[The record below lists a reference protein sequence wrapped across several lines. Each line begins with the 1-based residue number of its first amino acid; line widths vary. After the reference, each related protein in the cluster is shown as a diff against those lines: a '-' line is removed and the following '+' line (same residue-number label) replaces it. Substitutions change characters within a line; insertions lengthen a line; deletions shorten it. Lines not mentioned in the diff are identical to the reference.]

1 MTFAA
6 NYVCVGFSMCVL
18 ISVASFGIGFWIFS
32 AMAVYGDGAD
42 VSNSGCTAAT
52 SATKSFTG

>member
-1 MTFAA
+1 MTFAVD
-6 NYVCVGFSMCVL
+6 YVCVGFSMCVL

-42 VSNSGCTAAT
+42 VCDSGYTSAT